1 MCQLSTRENGLNNT
15 QRKKMFEYPKMRRMF
30 WWSTEEKDVPV
41 CYLQRRKFR
50 RSIHGKKIFDRNFF
64 YPQYPQEFFFAL
76 TIFASFCSNPNY
88 RAARSSLQK
97 KCYIIFILCKNLLK
111 LKQCGPWLALE
122 WLTIQVLK
130 WMLLLKKFCKITGP
144 EKQGFQYMLLGPKKD
159 EKKHLLTIML
169 VLIN

>member
-1 MCQLSTRENGLNNT
+1 MSVIHRGETCFSNAQNRKMCQLSTRENGLNNT
-15 QRKKMFEYPKMRRMF
+15 QRKKMFEYPKMRKMF
-30 WWSTEEKDVPV
+30 RWSTEEKDVPV
-41 CYLQRRKFR
+41 GYLQRRKFR

-111 LKQCGPWLALE
+111 LKQCGPWLLVS
-122 WLTIQVLK
+122 T
-130 WMLLLKKFCKITGP
+130 WMVDHSSVEVDAIVKNTVK
-144 EKQGFQYMLLGPKKD
+144 
-159 EKKHLLTIML
+159 
-169 VLIN
+169 